1 MRNFIIIILGLALTL
16 SGCGS
21 TGNESIKN
29 ASEAQVKKQIIEG
42 VTTKDQ
48 VQAMFGSPI
57 KTSYTDNGS
66 LIWTYQFDNTT
77 AFTHET
83 VGSIILTWG
92 LAGTKSKGTRNEL
105 VVLFDENN
113 VVIKFN
119 MSIGEINAETNERE
133 EHMLKIQ

>member
-77 AFTHET
+77 AFTPET
-83 VGSIILTWG
+83 VGSIIFTWG

-113 VVIKFN
+113 VVKKFN
-119 MSIGEINAETNERE
+119 MSNSEINAGTN
-133 EHMLKIQ
+133 LFK